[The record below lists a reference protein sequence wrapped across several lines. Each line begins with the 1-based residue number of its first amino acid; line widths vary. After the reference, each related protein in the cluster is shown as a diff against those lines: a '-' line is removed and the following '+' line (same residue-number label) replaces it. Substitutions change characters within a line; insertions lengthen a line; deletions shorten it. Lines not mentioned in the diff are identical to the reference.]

1 MIANRIRAMGSVQWI
16 ALFALILAAW
26 GALYA
31 MALPADLRAASRLY
45 GADFLGS
52 LCNVAPG
59 AAGWPVLFAMWALM
73 AGAMMA
79 PTALPAFA
87 TYEDLGHAGARARL
101 APLVAGYLAVWLGF
115 AAAAA
120 GAQVALAGA
129 GLVDALG
136 QSRSALFSGALLIGA
151 GAYQFSAVK
160 AACLARCRHPL
171 TFFMAHWDEGPW
183 RNGLRLGLVC
193 LGCCWALMTLAFVGG
208 TMNLAFMG
216 LATVLMA
223 LEKLS
228 RLGRFVSAP
237 LGVILILAGLGL
249 AASTI
254 I

>member
-1 MIANRIRAMGSVQWI
+1 MGSVQWI

-31 MALPADLRAASRLY
+31 MALPDDLRAASRLY
-45 GADFLGS
+45 GGDFLAS
-52 LCNVAPG
+52 LCSVAPG

-87 TYEDLGHAGARARL
+87 TYEDLGQAGARARL

-115 AAAAA
+115 AAIAAA
-120 GAQVALAGA
+120 VQIALAQA
-129 GLVDALG
+129 GLVDTLG
-136 QSRSALFSGALLIGA
+136 QSRSAVFSGALLIGA
-151 GAYQFSAVK
+151 GTYQFSAIK
-160 AACLARCRHPL
+160 AACLAKCRHPL
-171 TFFMAHWDEGPW
+171 TFFMAHWEEGPW
-183 RNGLRLGLVC
+183 LNGLRLGLVC
-193 LGCCWALMTLAFVGG
+193 LGCCWALMALGFVGG

-223 LEKLS
+223 LEKLP
-228 RLGRFVSAP
+228 RLGRFISAP

-249 AASTI
+249 AAFTLF
-254 I
+254 